1 MCLSA
6 CLPVCAVRPPPGGEP
21 LGFTGLGWRPSD
33 SVLLSV
39 RSLLSQPL
47 CPSTPEARRTAPPF
61 PRACPHTRS
70 GALWADGQEVLAP
83 AAGLSADL
91 GFLGGEGKCLAALV
105 GRAQVVA
112 SLSPHWCSGCP
123 SLLAAHPAAGPARGP
138 RRLRVPGGALPVAP
152 VPAHG
157 ATGVGFLLA
166 LVTEVSEQL
175 VLP

>member
-21 LGFTGLGWRPSD
+21 LGFMGLGWRPSD

-70 GALWADGQEVLAP
+70 GALGADGQEVLAP
-83 AAGLSADL
+83 AAGLSADPGLPGRRRKVPCGAGGSGPSCGFPEPPLVQWVPELAGCTPCGRPRSGPPAPPRPWRSSAGSSRAGSRRDWCGLPPRL
-91 GFLGGEGKCLAALV
+91 GN
-105 GRAQVVA
+105 
-112 SLSPHWCSGCP
+112 
-123 SLLAAHPAAGPARGP
+123 
-138 RRLRVPGGALPVAP
+138 
-152 VPAHG
+152 
-157 ATGVGFLLA
+157 
-166 LVTEVSEQL
+166 
-175 VLP
+175 